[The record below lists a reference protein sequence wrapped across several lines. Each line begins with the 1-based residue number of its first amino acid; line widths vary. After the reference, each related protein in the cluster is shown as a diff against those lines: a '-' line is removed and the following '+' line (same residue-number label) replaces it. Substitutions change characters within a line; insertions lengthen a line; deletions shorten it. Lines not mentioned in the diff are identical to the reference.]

1 MQDAVIVALSRTPI
15 AKSPRGSFRHT
26 RPDDLAAA
34 AIKAALAQLP
44 SLDFHEIDD
53 AVLGCSMPE
62 GESGMNVARVAC
74 LRAGLPNT
82 IPGATVNRFCASGLE
97 AVAIAA
103 QRIRS
108 GDAEIMIAGGTE
120 SMTLV
125 PFLGVSTKPNP
136 ALVDSAPNTYLNMG
150 LSVEQLSKKHGVT
163 REQADA
169 FSVASHEKALAAQA
183 EGKFEAEI
191 APVETV
197 VEESVDGRPVEK
209 KLRADKDEGP
219 RAGTTLEGLAKL
231 RPAFRSDGVITAGN
245 ASQRSDGA
253 AIVILMSASKA
264 DKLGIKP
271 WGRFVGYTTAAVAP
285 EDFGV
290 APAYAVPK
298 LLKKH
303 GLDPEDL
310 DLIEFNEAFAAQALA
325 SDKLYPLPMDR
336 MNVNGGAIA
345 LGHPLG
351 CTGARQT
358 VTLFHELRRRSGKYG
373 LVTMC
378 AALGMA
384 GAGLFEAYS

>member
-303 GLDPEDL
+303 GLNPEDL